1 LNLLV
6 YVLRRLLFGI
16 IVFLSVVTITFILT
30 HSLGGNIIVAW
41 LGKAAAQHPELAAL
55 YVAKYHLNDPIW
67 VQYYYYLFG
76 LVHGD
81 LGFSPSR
88 GFVPVLTVIGQTLPY
103 TLQLVISAFIM
114 CMALGV
120 LLGVLSGRYNHTPID
135 EAIRGFYLAGYAS
148 PPFFLAVILLMI
160 FSYVF
165 NILPGSGAFTPGIQQ
180 PTLLTGL
187 PILDSLLE
195 GNWLYF
201 VDGVEH
207 TILPSMAL
215 ALSVFGVVTRV
226 LRGSLLEVMQMN
238 YIRTAR
244 AKGLDENIVFYK
256 HAFRNALM
264 PVVTLSSLILT
275 WLITATVF
283 VENVF
288 AYPGMGQYVVSALA
302 SEDFPGVIATAMVF
316 ALTIVIGN
324 LAVDMLYALVDPQI
338 RLG

>member
-1 LNLLV
+1 
-6 YVLRRLLFGI
+6 LLFGI
-16 IVFLSVVTITFILT
+16 IVFLSVVTITFVLT

-41 LGKAAAQHPELAAL
+41 LGKSAALHPELAAL
-55 YVAKYHLNDPIW
+55 YVEKYHLKDPIW
-67 VQYYYYLFG
+67 VQYYYYVVG
-76 LVHGD
+76 LLHGD

-88 GFVPVLTVIGQTLPY
+88 GFVPVLTVIEQTLPY
-103 TLQLVISAFIM
+103 TLQLVISAFVA
-114 CMALGV
+114 CMVLGV
-120 LLGVLSGRYNHTPID
+120 LFGVLSARYNHTPID

-148 PPFFLAVILLMI
+148 PPFFLAIVLLMV
-160 FSYVF
+160 FSYFF
-165 NILPGSGAFTPGIQQ
+165 NILPSSGAFTPGIQQ
-180 PTLLTGL
+180 PTLITGL

-195 GNWLYF
+195 GNWAYF
-201 VDGVEH
+201 VNGVEH

-226 LRGSLLEVMQMN
+226 LRGSLLEVMHMN

-324 LAVDMLYALVDPQI
+324 LAVDLLYALVDPQI